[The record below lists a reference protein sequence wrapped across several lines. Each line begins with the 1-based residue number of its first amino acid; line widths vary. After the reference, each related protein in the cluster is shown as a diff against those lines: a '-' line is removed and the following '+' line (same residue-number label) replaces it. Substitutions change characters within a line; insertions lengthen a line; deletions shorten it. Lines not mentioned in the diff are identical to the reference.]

1 MNNVNNKSNMNNMN
15 TMNNMS
21 NMNNMNTV
29 NNMNN
34 INNMNNQSMLI
45 VIHLWICSDALHVQ
59 IFNLCLY
66 RKGII
71 PVISLPTSMH

>member
-34 INNMNNQSMLI
+34 INNMNNQSMN
-45 VIHLWICSDALHVQ
+45 VNCNTPMDMQRRSSQ

-66 RKGII
+66 RKEII